1 MTATMSAAGGWD
13 SEFEDDED
21 IDGYDTVGFALRA
34 NQGPRQN
41 AKWFALKPRTYPKSL
56 DAMAT
61 KLQSDWQKGVNTN
74 VRHHGGRSDASLKR
88 WFSSWVA
95 SIKADVVSGDGSK
108 FFVARTSADQGRHE
122 RWLGHL
128 RKYMFRSSAE
138 PARDHAETEAEYAVL
153 LEEFRQTCDQVVG
166 WAANFILYVATSIDT
181 QAQICAILSEGLVEN
196 AVPRSLAVA
205 RDWKILVEAYLAD
218 AGPEPN
224 HDDLTRPGQL
234 FAKSVF
240 KDRNMTDLTVKLF
253 ATMRGQANTLRMRL
267 QDVDASSLWGEGPG
281 QPPSDHAGTSSSQ
294 SKGRGGVGAAAGGDG
309 DDEDDGEDTGEAIAD
324 TRVGSGRG
332 DIAERTLFD
341 RREVD
346 YLVDRAVQQTTA
358 RFIFGQH
365 LGCTI
370 DSRFRRELQRIGVC
384 LAPGGD
390 ISFED
395 PFPLSDVNRT
405 TCLNA
410 LDALVRQQCT
420 TFGERQTQ
428 RATRDGA
435 GGVPPRS
442 RGPPRVEHGRGPP
455 ATPAPPAAPIT
466 SAGAEA
472 AVPVT
477 LLVES
482 EAMANSAEHDKGRN
496 TYCHRCDVGEDGKKR
511 ETTSGHWTN
520 KCPYLTTCDKC
531 KSKHTST
538 YDCQNR
544 LTRQK
549 QKSNSDRRGGAK
561 PGKGHH
567 KGGGGGGGGA
577 IPRDGKSGGG
587 GGGSSRPTSR
597 Y

>member
-1 MTATMSAAGGWD
+1 MSSAGGWD
-13 SEFEDDED
+13 SDVDDVD
-21 IDGYDTVGFALRA
+21 VVDGYDTVGFALRA

-41 AKWFALKPRTYPKSL
+41 ARWFALKPRSYPKSL

-61 KLQSDWQKGVNTN
+61 KLQSDWQKGVNT
-74 VRHHGGRSDASLKR
+74 VIRHHGGRSAASLKR

-95 SIKADVVSGDGSK
+95 SIKTDVVAGDGSK

-138 PARDHAETEAEYAVL
+138 PARDDAETEAEYAVL

-166 WAANFILYVATSIDT
+166 WAANFILYTATSIDT
-181 QAQICAILSEGLVEN
+181 QTQICAILSEGLVEN

-205 RDWKILVEAYLAD
+205 RDWKPLVEAYLAD

-224 HDDLTRPGQL
+224 HDDLTRPGQQ

-240 KDRNMTDLTVKLF
+240 KNRNMTDLTVKLF
-253 ATMRGQANTLRMRL
+253 AIMREQANTLKMRL
-267 QDVDASSLWGEGPG
+267 QDVDTSSLWGDGPG
-281 QPPSDHAGTSSSQ
+281 QPPPEHAGTSSSQ
-294 SKGRGGVGAAAGGDG
+294 SRGRGSGGAAAEGDG
-309 DDEDDGEDTGEAIAD
+309 DDVDDGEDTGEALTD

-332 DIAERTLFD
+332 DVAERTLFD

-384 LAPGGD
+384 LAPDGE

-410 LDALVRQQCT
+410 LDAFVRQQCT
-420 TFGERQTQ
+420 AFGERQTQ
-428 RATRDGA
+428 RAARDGA
-435 GGVPPRS
+435 DGAPPRS
-442 RGPPRVEHGRGPP
+442 RVPPRAEPGRGPP
-455 ATPAPPAAPIT
+455 AAPVPPAAPTT

-477 LLVES
+477 LLAES
-482 EAMANSAEHDKGRN
+482 AAMAKGAQHYKEKSAF
-496 TYCHRCDVGEDGKKR
+496 CHKCDVDEDGKKR
-511 ETTSGHWTN
+511 ETTCGHSTN
-520 KCPYLTTCDKC
+520 KCPYLTVCDKC
-531 KSKHTST
+531 KSKHTSS
-538 YDCQNR
+538 YDCQHR

-549 QKSNSDRRGGAK
+549 QKSNSDGHGGAK
-561 PGKGHH
+561 HNKGPH
-567 KGGGGGGGGA
+567 KGGGGGGGGGTV
-577 IPRDGKSGGG
+577 PRGGKRGGG